1 MRPLTAASSLGD
13 ASCRMLDASRT
24 LPRSS
29 EAVSPPRGIDRIS
42 KPLSTNCRAVQHAE
56 DDWHFDRFGLMDGVV
71 VPAPSEGPSI
81 LASPRLAPMV
91 ILISVHDH

>member
-1 MRPLTAASSLGD
+1 MVSGSRPCST
-13 ASCRMLDASRT
+13 RT
-24 LPRSS
+24 LRSS
-29 EAVSPPRGIDRIS
+29 SERATPLMPTVQYNTLAEAEE
-42 KPLSTNCRAVQHAE
+42 LRAVAHAE

-91 ILISVHDH
+91 ISDFCPRPQRTGIGLER